1 MTTQESVQVSYVW
14 RKNSEREWRVKFAD
28 FVSERSLK
36 SLRSLKSHVHRDAI
50 EALLLRIFAEDI
62 LMELLSCAEIS
73 SENTHRSANF
83 SNTSVI
89 KVDACADKIEF
100 DDGRVLTFL
109 ESERICEDLL
119 EGGCD
124 NEFERECAEAVIAC
138 VLQFCREGGVCA
150 RWFD

>member
-14 RKNSEREWRVKFAD
+14 RKNSERGWRVKFAD

-36 SLRSLKSHVHRDAI
+36 SLRSLKSNVHRDAI

-62 LMELLSCAEIS
+62 LMSLLSCAEIS
-73 SENTHRSANF
+73 SENTHWSANYA
-83 SNTSVI
+83 NTSVI
-89 KVDACADKIEF
+89 KVDACTDKIEF

-124 NEFERECAEAVIAC
+124 NDAERECAEAVIAC
-138 VLQFCREGGVCA
+138 ILQFCREGGVCA